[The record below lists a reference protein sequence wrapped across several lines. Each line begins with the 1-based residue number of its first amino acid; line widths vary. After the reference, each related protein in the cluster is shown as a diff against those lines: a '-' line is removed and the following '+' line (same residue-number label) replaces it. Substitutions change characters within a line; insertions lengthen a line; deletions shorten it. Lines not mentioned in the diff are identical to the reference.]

1 MIKKIIQKILDLTI
15 STTIKRI
22 LIEKS
27 QDIKLARQINA
38 LIETA
43 KYIDDYMFSIN
54 SVDKPIE
61 IHDIALSH
69 IKIDGLFLEF
79 GVFRGHTINYISK
92 KIGNELIFGFDSF
105 EGLPEFWRDGFDKG
119 VFGLDNNLPNVNSN
133 VRLIKGWFDE
143 TLKDFKVKKPIAYL
157 HIDCDLYSST
167 KIIFDYLEPYIVQG
181 TIIVFDEY
189 FNYPGWKHGE
199 FLAFKEF
206 IKRNKFTYEY
216 ISYCRNREQVAVIIK
231 VVNQLYLE

>member
-1 MIKKIIQKILDLTI
+1 MVKKIIHKIIGALILPLFE
-15 STTIKRI
+15 RI
-22 LIEKS
+22 LNQKS
-27 QDIKLARQINA
+27 HDIKLARQINA
-38 LIETA
+38 LFETA
-43 KYIDDYMFSIN
+43 KYIDDYMCSIN

-69 IKIDGLFLEF
+69 RKIDGLFLEF

-105 EGLPEFWRDGFDKG
+105 EGLPQFWRDGFDKG
-119 VFGLDNNLPNVNSN
+119 VFNLDNNLPIVNSN
-133 VRLIKGWFDE
+133 VRLISGWFDQ
-143 TLKDFKVKKPIAYL
+143 TLKDFKIEKPIAYL

-167 KIIFDYLEPYIVQG
+167 KIIFDYLEPHIVPG

-206 IKRNKFTYEY
+206 IQAKNLEYDY
-216 ISYCRNREQVAVIIK
+216 ISYCRNHEQVAVIIK
-231 VVNQLYLE
+231 